1 MEAILAAEGSA
12 MNNARV
18 VGVSKT
24 FGSVTALHNLDLQIG
39 QGEFVALLGPSGCG
53 KTTLLR
59 LIAGFE
65 SPTSG
70 EIWINQE
77 RVADAKGRKPPEE
90 RRIGMVFQSFALWPH
105 LNIYENVAFPLQ
117 HQKNVLEAYKQNP
130 RARVAQ
136 ILEMVG
142 LGGMEERY
150 PSQLSGGQKQR
161 VALARAI
168 VFNPTLLLMDEPLSS
183 LDAELRMQ
191 MRKEIQYIHRE
202 LGTSIVYVTHDQ
214 SEALGMADRIVV
226 MKGGRVEQAGT
237 PQEIYYEPESMFV
250 AKFVGRSNF
259 LKGSWSNPHTFLLE
273 SAGEQVQPIP
283 VSRDYSF
290 FHAHHVLPV
299 RPDQLKL
306 KAWQQGMNG
315 VVGRVTHVQFQG
327 RELLYSIQVGEEE
340 WEVISDVSERFS
352 YDDQVLVEVNV

>member
-1 MEAILAAEGSA
+1 
-12 MNNARV
+12 MNSARV
-18 VGVSKT
+18 IGVSKR
-24 FGSVTALHNLDLQIG
+24 FGMVTALHHLDLQIG

-59 LIAGFE
+59 LLAGFE

-70 EIWINQE
+70 EILINNE
-77 RVADAKGRKPPEE
+77 LVADSVRRKPPEE

-105 LNIYENVAFPLQ
+105 LNVYENVAFPLR
-117 HQKNVLEAYKQNP
+117 HQKQVPDAYRQNP

-142 LGGMEERY
+142 LGGMEERF

-214 SEALGMADRIVV
+214 SEALGMADQIVV

-237 PQEIYYEPESMFV
+237 PEEIYYAPKSMFV

-259 LKGSWSNPHTFLLE
+259 LKGSWSDSRTFLLE
-273 SAGEQVQPIP
+273 NSGGPALPIT
-283 VSRDYSF
+283 VSRDYASF
-290 FHAHHVLPV
+290 HSHAVLPV
-299 RPDQLKL
+299 RPDQFKL
-306 KAWQQGMNG
+306 RERRPGTDG

-327 RELLYSIQVGEEE
+327 RELLYSIQVGGEE
-340 WEVISDVSERFS
+340 WEVVSDVRDRFA
-352 YDDQVLVEVNV
+352 YDDEVLVEVCV

>member
-1 MEAILAAEGSA
+1 
-12 MNNARV
+12 MNSARV
-18 VGVSKT
+18 AGVSKK

-59 LIAGFE
+59 LLAGFE

-70 EIWINQE
+70 EIWINHE
-77 RVADAKGRKPPEE
+77 RVADAAGRKPPEE

-105 LNIYENVAFPLQ
+105 LNVYENVAFPLR
-117 HQKNVLEAYKQNP
+117 HQKQVPDAYKKDP

-136 ILEMVG
+136 MLEMVG

-214 SEALGMADRIVV
+214 SEALGMADKIVV
-226 MKGGRVEQAGT
+226 MKDGRVEQAGT
-237 PQEIYYEPESMFV
+237 PQEIYYAPESLFV

-259 LKGSWSNPHTFLLE
+259 LKGSWSNPHIFLLDK
-273 SAGEQVQPIP
+273 AGGQTQPIP
-283 VSRDYSF
+283 VSRDYTS
-290 FHAHHVLPV
+290 FHAQRVLPV

-306 KAWQQGMNG
+306 KAWHQGMDG
-315 VVGRVTHVQFQG
+315 VVGKVTHVQFQG

-340 WEVISDVSERFS
+340 WEVVSDVNERFS
-352 YDDQVLVEVNV
+352 YDEQVLVEVHV